1 MAELQT
7 PDTPA
12 AEAASD
18 AYRRADRR
26 VALVTGAG
34 SGAGAAIVHAFAQAG
49 MRVVVSDIDYT
60 LAGAV
65 AAEIRDRG
73 GQALAHRC
81 DVASEEQVVA
91 LIERAQR
98 DFGALSCV
106 VNNAGPCIDDAP
118 LEHWNRLVSANLLGT
133 LLVTRHALS
142 AMQDRGGAI
151 VNIAACDGLGLGPA
165 SQPAYAAAKAG
176 VLRFTAAMRFAHQE
190 HGVRINC
197 LVPDWIAT
205 ESRLAWLAGL
215 STQQRLERGV
225 PDVLNTPE
233 YVAQAVL
240 VLSQRLDHAGRVV
253 LCKAGQLLQLL
264 PLDDAGHG
272 QPEPF

>member
-1 MAELQT
+1 MSDVLT
-7 PDTPA
+7 IDSVPV
-12 AEAASD
+12 EAVSAQ
-18 AYRRADRR
+18 YRRADRR

-34 SGAGAAIVHAFAQAG
+34 SGAGAAIVHAYAQAG

-65 AAEIRDRG
+65 AADVRNRG

-98 DFGALSCV
+98 DFGAISCV
-106 VNNAGPCIDDAP
+106 VNNAGPCLDDAP
-118 LEHWNRLVSANLLGT
+118 LEHWHRLVSANLLGT
-133 LLVTRHALS
+133 LLVTRHSLD
-142 AMQDRGGAI
+142 AMQDRGGSI
-151 VNIAACDGLGLGPA
+151 VNIAASVGLGLGA
-165 SQPAYAAAKAG
+165 AAQPAYAAAKAG
-176 VLRFTAAMRFAHQE
+176 VLRFTAAMGFAHQD

-205 ESRLAWLAGL
+205 ESRLAWLAAL
-215 STQQRLERGV
+215 SVEQRQTRGV

-233 YVAQAVL
+233 QVAQAVL
-240 VLSQRLDHAGRVV
+240 ALSQRLDHAGRVV
-253 LCKAGQLLQLL
+253 LCRAGQPLQLL
-264 PLDDAGHG
+264 PIDDVGYG
-272 QPEPF
+272 QLEPF